1 MIDTI
6 KLLIPLDSAL
16 VEKLKNNLTRFR
28 KEDLKSGKIEFEFF
42 TANIELGSY
51 HRIIMI
57 KSTDNP
63 QGLFVEFSM
72 PKYEKGNNVEMIHP
86 NNLII
91 IMEKLYIEI
100 CRYMNYELPHFSMW
114 PVYRLDVCYNWI
126 LKDIDEAKQALSF
139 IKRLDY
145 PRKTRFEYETS
156 IMYKGSSYTIKF
168 YLKGPEFRKNDY
180 KKLPIE
186 IASELQNWAN
196 KILRFEVNLKR
207 THLQELL
214 GYDKVFIEHITNE
227 ETILEILIHYLKRV
241 FFYVNTKTME
251 DSEIE
256 AVLFDKFTK
265 QKATRLF
272 SFHKEYYGDGPIKE
286 MYKRGGLNRT
296 TIYRYKKDLKLAGI
310 GFSSPLIAPPSSI
323 LDQLIIPS
331 SNSKFELLEFKSN
344 IPNI

>member
-6 KLLIPLDSAL
+6 KLLIPLESAL
-16 VEKLKNNLTRFR
+16 VEKLKSNLTRFR

-51 HRIIMI
+51 HRTIAI

-63 QGLFVEFSM
+63 QGLFVEFSV
-72 PKYEKGNNVEMIHP
+72 PKYEKGNNVEMIYP
-86 NNLII
+86 NNLIN
-91 IMEKLYIEI
+91 IMEKLYVEI
-100 CRYMNYELPHFSMW
+100 CEYMDYELPHFSMW
-114 PVYRLDVCYNWI
+114 PVYRLDICYNWI
-126 LKDIDEAKQALSF
+126 LKDIDQAKQALSF
-139 IKRLDY
+139 IKRLDF

-168 YLKGPEFRKNDY
+168 YLKGPEFKKHDS

-186 IASELQNWAN
+186 QSVELQNWAD

-207 THLQELL
+207 TYLEGLL
-214 GYDKVFIEHITNE
+214 GYDKVLVEHIANN
-227 ETILEILIHYLKRV
+227 ETILENLSHYLKQV

-256 AVLFDKFTK
+256 AILFSKFSK

-272 SFHKEYYGDGPIKE
+272 SFHKEYYANGPIKQ
-286 MYKRGGLNRT
+286 MYARGGLNRT

-310 GFSSPLIAPPSSI
+310 GFSSELPLEKSSI
-323 LDQLIIPS
+323 LEQLIIPS
-331 SNSKFELLEFKSN
+331 PNSKFELLDFKSN
-344 IPNI
+344 ISNI